1 MPLTRHKVANE
12 YSLGGRDLYRR
23 ADQHDPEALLDG
35 VAMAGLVGALR
46 QLGDLAEFAA
56 QVFHGLS
63 DEVMTVSARGHGL
76 MLRVQQLEAELP
88 LVEKDSCH
96 ADYLY
101 IASNRGIYWH
111 SNLRLD
117 NGVVTK
123 GDTPRFIM
131 DSIKQCHGPP
141 KLFMLDKYDIGGEGA
156 CLKRYTDPSFFKTD
170 SACSSMLEQGIQRE
184 RRPLRAMEIRPI
196 LQNSE
201 IFRPPNAANND
212 SKLET
217 DLSGKA
223 LDKVPTGRRQLK
235 YRQLNGSLSQSFRQ
249 QVQNLYRETSPDEKP
264 CSMNH
269 SEVQISFTDSPDT
282 NTEER
287 DIMVDTFSSMD
298 KSREDNYVMHGN
310 NRSIPEE
317 ALSRSSDARS
327 TGRSKGYNSEVDIY
341 VDALTTMDSEVETDT
356 ENRDHG
362 HVFEPVESSKSC
374 SDVHVV
380 VVSGSISFRNNGST
394 VPNSE
399 DVVPAKEEKDDH
411 HQEYVCIPS
420 PQAKPVSGEHERRS
434 SLEELFAQER
444 PVYCEH
450 ERTSSVEELLVG
462 DVHASEP
469 NMRTSATESN
479 TNGSVSSAATNDALG
494 TIKKE
499 KDNLSIAA
507 ISFKKTASKQS
518 KYVGGMELI
527 ASKVGILPRKLSK
540 KQDLFSDSLRNMAK
554 QLLELKINSTEETEL
569 YEFEAN
575 GDGCDMKCLEISRP
589 PIKIMENAMQTFPSD
604 SPQDNIDSR
613 KCKAEEVNQEYD
625 HDVPPSDSP
634 QDSVDGHAFQDI
646 ALLSSQEEQQCA
658 GAVTDNKL
666 LDHTPEHTQDK
677 IENIYTEVVPENA
690 SDVSEELKEGSISE
704 GNVNEEDAEESNK
717 LLDHTPEHT
726 QDKIGEHLYREVTEN
741 IYTEVVPENASNV
754 SEELKEGSIS
764 EGNVNEE
771 DAEESNKL
779 LDHTP
784 EHTQDKI
791 GEHLYREVTENIYTE
806 VVPENASDVSEEL
819 KEGSISEGNVNEE
832 DVEESNKLLDRTPEH
847 TQDKIGEHLHKEVT
861 ENIYTEVVPENVSDI
876 GEELKEGSISEGN
889 VNEEDVE
896 ESNKLLDRTPEHT
909 QDKIGEHLHREVTE
923 NIYTEVV
930 PENVSDIG
938 ELKEGSISEGNVNE
952 EDAEE
957 SNKLLDHTP
966 EHTQDKIGEH
976 LHREVTENIYTEV
989 VPENASDIG
998 EELKEGSIS
1007 EGNVNEEDAEESN
1020 ESDIYAL
1027 DEETEY
1033 IEGQVVSDDL
1043 VSSPISSNQSDDP
1056 CQITPLALSDADD
1069 TVAGKSADN
1078 DISGMHIT
1086 LSGTITESDVSTV
1099 VVESV
1104 TTNDVAMH
1112 HNEQWCLHPETTL
1125 PQDLTP
1131 VNNCEVVGQNEPLPL
1146 CSSSMVGGTPDLSVD
1161 SEEMHENPNMCNDNS
1176 TNLFRDALAPDS
1188 KDVPLPNISSFDWM
1202 LNGVMQKSLNVLP
1215 AKTHIEILHEN
1226 YSSEDTEDAPPP
1238 LPPLPP
1244 MQWRATKLQR
1254 GSAPLSAKF
1263 GKPPRPKPPVKCQ
1276 ENESYSSQ
1284 DKRNQDLQEVSLQ
1297 NGLTPVTLEE
1307 EMVVATVSNEVQ
1319 KNTITGGD
1327 SEESHLKRLNEY
1339 DVQVSNPFSA
1349 SEYKSVG
1356 VPSVEGD
1363 SLETS
1368 QLSEL
1373 IVIPEETWSELVDV
1387 KSIPGQEKGAKHQ
1400 LSTGVFDCYGM
1411 HANSLSTE
1419 NRDQYKGYDQKKK
1432 EFSAEESNTIADSL
1446 EKKPNGVTP
1455 DTQNP
1460 DFSVQKEDRE
1470 YGSYGTAR
1478 ELSSSEEAVAKLSP
1492 HRVPE
1497 PPKYPQLQVT
1507 SHDRSMLKKAPTLV
1521 PSIKL
1526 LDEKST
1532 IWGQIKN
1539 KSFNLKPVLA
1549 KRPNVMGAP
1558 RTNLQVVAIL
1568 ERANAIRQ
1576 AVADDDDEDSW
1587 SE

>member
-677 IENIYTEVVPENA
+677 I
-690 SDVSEELKEGSISE
+690 
-704 GNVNEEDAEESNK
+704 
-717 LLDHTPEHT
+717 
-726 QDKIGEHLYREVTEN
+726 GEHLYREVTE
-741 IYTEVVPENASNV
+741 
-754 SEELKEGSIS
+754 G
-764 EGNVNEE
+764 
-771 DAEESNKL
+771 
-779 LDHTP
+779 
-784 EHTQDKI
+784 
-791 GEHLYREVTENIYTE
+791 
-806 VVPENASDVSEEL
+806 
-819 KEGSISEGNVNEE
+819 
-832 DVEESNKLLDRTPEH
+832 
-847 TQDKIGEHLHKEVT
+847 
-861 ENIYTEVVPENVSDI
+861 IYTEVVPENV
-876 GEELKEGSISEGN
+876 
-889 VNEEDVE
+889 
-896 ESNKLLDRTPEHT
+896 
-909 QDKIGEHLHREVTE
+909 
-923 NIYTEVV
+923 
-930 PENVSDIG
+930 
-938 ELKEGSISEGNVNE
+938 
-952 EDAEE
+952 
-957 SNKLLDHTP
+957 
-966 EHTQDKIGEH
+966 
-976 LHREVTENIYTEV
+976 
-989 VPENASDIG
+989 SDIG